1 MLDESKINVDK
12 NLLQHI
18 KENVFPRYEKFYS
31 HDMRHIERVIETITM
46 LARYFNL
53 DENMA
58 FTIASYHDVGLSIDR
73 KHHEIT
79 SGQALANDEKL
90 REFFTEEQIETMR
103 EAVED
108 HRGSR
113 VERPRNIY
121 GEILSDADRDFN
133 IQTLARRTL
142 ATAIKES
149 PGLTFEKYFE
159 KCRSLL
165 EKREGTFR
173 LWTKCPKLMWQMEE
187 CKRDFLSTIYAH
199 QVHLM
204 EWDIMTRSGVVEKI
218 QDGEYT
224 DF

>member
-113 VERPRNIY
+113 VERPRNIMGKFCRMPIGILTSKLWR
-121 GEILSDADRDFN
+121 GEPWPLQSRNLRVLLSKSISKNAVVFWKN
-133 IQTLARRTL
+133 AKARSVFGRN
-142 ATAIKES
+142 A
-149 PGLTFEKYFE
+149 
-159 KCRSLL
+159 
-165 EKREGTFR
+165 
-173 LWTKCPKLMWQMEE
+173 
-187 CKRDFLSTIYAH
+187 LS
-199 QVHLM
+199 
-204 EWDIMTRSGVVEKI
+204 
-218 QDGEYT
+218 
-224 DF
+224 